1 MGLSPRRPAFQDN
14 SRPVNGLWGAD
25 AAWRPRTTLAT
36 NSRRRGR
43 DRPAAGYSAAPRRVG
58 EEHVIGS
65 DIAWMLVSTALVLL
79 MTPAL
84 GFFYAG
90 LVRSKNALNTLMMSV
105 VSLGFVGLAWA
116 IAGYSLAFAAGNQ
129 FLGGLDYALLR
140 GVGFDVKGTIPHL
153 LFMAFQGTFAI
164 ITAALISGAIVERM
178 RFATYIAFIT
188 VWSLVVY
195 APVAHWVWGGG
206 WLGQLGALDF
216 AGGTVVHITAGTA
229 ACVAALVLG
238 PRKDYARQAFVPH
251 SVPLTLLGA
260 GMLWF
265 GWFGFNG
272 GSAVAANN
280 QAVLAFVNT
289 IFAPAATLAV
299 WTIIDIAR
307 TGKATAV
314 GVATAMVVGL
324 VAITPAAGFVSP
336 MSAILLGAVAA
347 VPSYIG
353 VLWRA
358 RTRLDD
364 SLDVVAAHGL
374 GGTVG
379 ALLTG
384 VLAEKAWGSPAD
396 GLLFGNP
403 AQLGVQALAVVVA
416 ITFTAAVTAG
426 VLLLA
431 RAVAPVRA
439 AGHDEGIGLDVT
451 QHGEEAYGR
460 EEGAILILPGARP
473 GAPVAHS
480 ALEPT
485 LDSAGR

>member
-1 MGLSPRRPAFQDN
+1 MRSRLAHHLAVNSPPMKSLPWPDRRTAARTALAIVPAT
-14 SRPVNGLWGAD
+14 PGANGSG
-25 AAWRPRTTLAT
+25 P
-36 NSRRRGR
+36 GI
-43 DRPAAGYSAAPRRVG
+43 SAAHRRDVEG
-58 EEHVIGS
+58 HVIGS
-65 DIAWMLVSTALVLL
+65 DIAWMLISTALVLL

-116 IAGYSLAFAAGNQ
+116 LAGYSLAFAEGTR

-140 GVGFDVKGTIPHL
+140 GVGFDAKGTIPHL

-188 VWSLVVY
+188 AWSLIVY

-206 WLGQLGALDF
+206 WLGQMGALDF

-229 ACVAALVLG
+229 ACVAAIMLG

-260 GMLWF
+260 GVLWF

-289 IFAPAATLAV
+289 MFAPAATLAV
-299 WTIIDIAR
+299 WTLIDVAR

-314 GVATAMVVGL
+314 GVATAIVVGL

-336 MSAILLGAVAA
+336 LSAIILGGVAA
-347 VPSYIG
+347 IPSYLG

-364 SLDVVAAHGL
+364 SLDVVAAHGV

-384 VLAEKAWGSPAD
+384 VLAQKAWGSPAD

-416 ITFTAAVTAG
+416 IAFTAVMTAG
-426 VLLLA
+426 ILFLA
-431 RAVAPVRA
+431 RALAPVRA
-439 AGHDEGIGLDVT
+439 AANDEGVGLDVT

-460 EEGAILILPGARP
+460 EEGAILILPGARTSET
-473 GAPVAHS
+473 VAHP
-480 ALEPT
+480 AFEPT
-485 LDSAGR
+485 LKHAGR